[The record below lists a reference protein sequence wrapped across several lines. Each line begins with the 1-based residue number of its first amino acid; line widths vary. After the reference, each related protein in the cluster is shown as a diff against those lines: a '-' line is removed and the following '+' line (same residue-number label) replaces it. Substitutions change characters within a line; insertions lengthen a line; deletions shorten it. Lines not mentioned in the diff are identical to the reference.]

1 MTIGTAIAKAALR
14 VTGDRLGSAFSNT
27 AQIAVELCD
36 LANEVAADI
45 AESHQWQGL
54 TRIGS
59 FTGDG
64 VQTSFP
70 RPADY
75 DRMLIGGGLQR
86 QGSWLWNYRHVPSVQ
101 EWLHIQN
108 GAFVGIRNAW
118 IILGDQFQ
126 FNPAPTGVTNFPYLS
141 NLYARAENGD
151 LKAEFDQDDDTFVLD
166 EKLLTLGMIWRYREQ
181 KGLEYAEDMMN
192 YEAALS
198 QRQVRDAGPS
208 VIRRYNGAGQ
218 WANARTA
225 WPFELGPDA

>member
-1 MTIGTAIAKAALR
+1 MTVGTAIAKAALR
-14 VTGDRLGSAFSNT
+14 VSGDRLGSAFSNT

-45 AESHQWQGL
+45 AESHQWQAL
-54 TRIGS
+54 TKIAT

-64 VQTSFP
+64 VQTAFD

-86 QGSWLWNYRHVPSVQ
+86 QGSWLWDYRHVPSVQ

-108 GAFVGIRNAW
+108 GGFVGLRNAW
-118 IILGDQFQ
+118 IMLGDQFQ
-126 FNPAPTGVTNFPYLS
+126 LDPAPTGVTNFPYIS
-141 NLYARAENGD
+141 NLIARAEDGA
-151 LKAEFDQDDDTFVLD
+151 LKREFDQDNDTFVLD

-192 YEAALS
+192 YEASLS

-208 VIRRYNGAGQ
+208 VIRRYNNASRY
-218 WANARTA
+218 ANVSVA
-225 WPFELGPDA
+225 WPWELG